1 MTRPAIHLI
10 APAGSCVKFLSLI
23 GAPAP
28 KDFLSLVQDH
38 VGRDF
43 LVTGDEELIGA
54 EENEEA
60 GGRGDDMRRAQDI
73 QQALG
78 DSNVVALVTVRGG
91 AWFSRILRH
100 IDFNVL
106 NSRTTPVAVFGF
118 SELTTLVNI
127 VAARSNGRGVYDMG
141 PAFLPYGLRR
151 HATIHAQYAD
161 GQPIDPKRWAV
172 DRLPA
177 SFRAFWTD
185 VVSMVR
191 GNGTKRAITST
202 LVRGKMPEQSEAVLV
217 GGNLVV
223 LCSLVGTPYQS
234 AIRPDGKWLL
244 LEEINEKPERIDR
257 YLANLTLAG
266 FWNECQ
272 GLLLGDFHNNGEDLA
287 PIVESLLPYH
297 FPNDRS
303 IPILRTQQVG
313 HIWPMSPLPLHT
325 PVMLNRTS
333 NRTYSVDWCPSSL
346 QLV

>member
-1 MTRPAIHLI
+1 MMRRAIHLI
-10 APAGSCVKFLSLI
+10 APAGSCGKFLSQL
-23 GAPAP
+23 GVPTP
-28 KDFLSLVQDH
+28 EDFLSLVQDQ
-38 VGRDF
+38 VGPDF
-43 LVTGDEELIGA
+43 LITGDQQIIAA
-54 EENEEA
+54 EEDEEA
-60 GGRGDDMRRAQDI
+60 GGRGDDRRRAQDI

-127 VAARSNGRGVYDMG
+127 VAAHSNGRGVYDMG

-151 HATIHAQYAD
+151 HATVNAKYAK
-161 GQPIDPKRWAV
+161 GQPIDPSRWAV
-172 DRLPA
+172 DHLPE
-177 SFRAFWTD
+177 SFQAFWSD
-185 VVSMVR
+185 VVSMIR

-234 AIRPDGKWLL
+234 TIRPDGKWLL
-244 LEEINEKPERIDR
+244 LEEIDEKPERIDR

-266 FWNECQ
+266 FWQECQ
-272 GLLLGDFHNNGEDLA
+272 GLLLGDFHRNGQDLT
-287 PIVESLLPYH
+287 PIVESLLSYH
-297 FPNDRS
+297 LPSDRL
-303 IPILRTQQVG
+303 IPILRTQQIG
-313 HIWPMSPLPLHT
+313 HVWPMSPLPLHT
-325 PVMLNRTS
+325 PVTLNRTS

-346 QLV
+346 QMV